1 MEAETR
7 WLLWLVI
14 DIDIDIVIIID
25 IVIVIVIVII
35 IDIVIVIVIVIVIII
50 VIGGFEEEASC
61 GRLVKEKNSCLQ
73 QVRMII

>member
-14 DIDIDIVIIID
+14 DIDIDIVI
-25 IVIVIVIVII
+25 VIVII
-35 IDIVIVIVIVIVIII
+35 IDIVIVIVIIIVIVIVI